1 MSAEKERS
9 EILDMIQR
17 GTINAQ
23 EGLRLIETLEE
34 SEEALDEEYTRA
46 KASLEGRVSP
56 EAISDPILDEL
67 DEWRKWW
74 IIPFSIG
81 VGLTVTG
88 GGLMYWAWSVS
99 RFGVGFFLSWIPF
112 LLGIGLSAL
121 GWNSQTGP
129 WLHLRIRQKP
139 GESPER
145 IAFSLPLPIQFFS
158 WCLRTFGKF
167 SSRVDHTGIEDIL
180 ANLGDKSRTDPLS
193 IDIAD
198 GEDGE
203 QVTILIQ

>member
-1 MSAEKERS
+1 MSVEKERS

-17 GTINAQ
+17 GTINVQ

-34 SEEALDEEYTRA
+34 SEEVLDEEYARA
-46 KASLEGRVSP
+46 KASLEGRVP
-56 EAISDPILDEL
+56 PGAISDPMFDEL

-99 RFGVGFFLSWIPF
+99 RLGVGFFLSWIPF

-129 WLHLRIRQKP
+129 WLHLRIHQKP
-139 GESPER
+139 GERPER
-145 IAFSLPLPIQFFS
+145 IAFSLPLPIRFFS
-158 WCLRTFGKF
+158 WCLF
-167 SSRVDHTGIEDIL
+167 
-180 ANLGDKSRTDPLS
+180 
-193 IDIAD
+193 
-198 GEDGE
+198 
-203 QVTILIQ
+203 